1 MAGRAKPAGS
11 PERCPWPRSVN
22 ALYVRYHDTEWGVPE
37 HDDRAL
43 FEKLILDGAQA
54 GLSWETILNKRENYR
69 RAFEGFEPAV
79 VARFN
84 KRKVAALMAD
94 PGIVRNR
101 AKVESAIGNAK
112 AFLDLVE
119 REGSFDRWLWGFVD
133 GAPVQNAW
141 TAIGQVPPTTRV
153 SDAISKELRARGFRF
168 VGPTIIYAYMQA
180 IGMVNDHL
188 VSCFRHAECARLA
201 KRRRGR

>member
-1 MAGRAKPAGS
+1 MAARVPKPVG
-11 PERCPWPRSVN
+11 RCPWPKPTN

-54 GLSWETILNKRENYR
+54 GLSWETILNKREGYR
-69 RAFEGFEPAV
+69 RAFEGFEPEV
-79 VARFN
+79 MARFGA
-84 KRKVAALMAD
+84 RKVAALLAD

-101 AKVESAIGNAK
+101 AKVAAAIGNAK
-112 AFLDLVE
+112 AFLALKDEV
-119 REGSFDRWLWGFVD
+119 GSFDRWLWGFVD
-133 GAPVQNAW
+133 GAPVQNRW
-141 TAIGQVPPTTRV
+141 TSIRQVPPTTKI

-168 VGPTIIYAYMQA
+168 VGPTIVYAYMQA

-188 VSCFRHAECARLA
+188 VTCFRHAECAALA
-201 KRRRGR
+201 RRGRRR

>member
-11 PERCPWPRSVN
+11 PERCPWPRSAN

>member
-1 MAGRAKPAGS
+1 VAARAKQEPV
-11 PERCPWPRSVN
+11 RCTWPRSTN
-22 ALYVRYHDTEWGVPE
+22 ALYVHYHDTEWGVPE

-69 RAFEGFEPAV
+69 RAFEGFHPEK
-79 VARFN
+79 VARYGA
-84 KRKVAALMAD
+84 RKIASLLAD

-101 AKVESAIGNAK
+101 AKINSTVGNAQ
-112 AFLDLVE
+112 AFLELVE

-133 GAPVQNAW
+133 GKPVQNAW
-141 TAIGQVPPTTRV
+141 TGMRQIPPTTKV
-153 SDAISKELRARGFRF
+153 SDAISKELRRRGFRF

-188 VSCFRHAECARLA
+188 VECFRHAECARLA
-201 KRRRGR
+201 RRGRRA

>member
-1 MAGRAKPAGS
+1 VTARTPKDVI
-11 PERCPWPRSVN
+11 RCPWPRSTN
-22 ALYVRYHDTEWGVPE
+22 ALYVHYHDTEWGVPE

-69 RAFEGFEPAV
+69 RAYEGFHPEV
-79 VARFN
+79 IARYGA
-84 KRKVAALMAD
+84 RKVASLLAD
-94 PGIVRNR
+94 PGIVRNK
-101 AKVESAIGNAK
+101 AKVAASIGNAK
-112 AFLDLVE
+112 AFLALQE
-119 REGSFDRWLWGFVD
+119 REGSFDRWLWSYVD

-141 TAIGQVPPTTRV
+141 DGLRQIPPTTRV
-153 SDAISKELRARGFRF
+153 SDAISKDLRKLGFRF

-188 VSCFRHAECARLA
+188 VACFRHAECARLA
-201 KRRRGR
+201 KRGRRT

>member
-1 MAGRAKPAGS
+1 MAARARK
-11 PERCPWPRSVN
+11 ELIRCAWPRSTN
-22 ALYVRYHDTEWGVPE
+22 ALYVHYHDTEWGVPE

-69 RAFEGFEPAV
+69 RAFDGFEIGT
-79 VARFN
+79 VARYGPKKIASLLAN
-84 KRKVAALMAD
+84 

-101 AKVESAIGNAK
+101 AKVASAVGNAK
-112 AFLDLVE
+112 SFLELQE
-119 REGSFDRWLWGFVD
+119 REGSFDRWLWSFVD
-133 GAPVQNAW
+133 GRPIQNAW
-141 TAIGQVPPTTRV
+141 DATRKIPPTTKV
-153 SDAISKELRARGFRF
+153 SDAISRELRTRGFRF

-188 VSCFRHAECARLA
+188 VTCYRHAQCAKLA
-201 KRRRGR
+201 TRRRRS